1 MTVFRPHCIRLM
13 IHLRAGY
20 VCVTQCQ
27 EYSGT
32 KSHEGEVIVK
42 EQEIYAVTS
51 AERLKNLYKKF
62 FLLYKF

>member
-27 EYSGT
+27 EYSGK
-32 KSHEGEVIVK
+32 KSHEREIIVK
-42 EQEIYAVTS
+42 EQEIYVVTS
-51 AERLKNLYKKF
+51 SESPKYLYKKF
-62 FLLYKF
+62 LLLYKF